1 MKYFL
6 LGLSIILF
14 ASCHKEAHIE
24 FDGAVPGV
32 KSGTFIIKTLRDSTT
47 FGVTIAGEKFQLSG
61 ILPREGYYTMD
72 IVDDADKS
80 SHDNHFEVYLE
91 PGKYTIQTEAGKIY
105 NYPKITSSSKIQNDL
120 SAYYAL
126 VDQQGASLRNDVG
139 KADAELRKMGKA
151 SAEKY
156 NAALEKLSEVKAK
169 ENTAA
174 FEALKL
180 FAKQYPQSG
189 ISAYLMSK
197 LDFDAKPVE
206 YYEVYKMFSPEAKA
220 SSDGKEIG
228 ARLSNLVK
236 LVPGAQGPGI
246 EGKTPDGKPF
256 DRSTLKK
263 KVILLDFWRAS
274 DQISR
279 LDHQQMVAMMS
290 NEFKGK
296 DGFGIVSIN
305 LDVKSDWW
313 TTAIKEDKMTW
324 TQVSDLKGDDS
335 PNAAAWAI
343 ARIPTY
349 YLVDGNWKII
359 ERDVQLQEVPVYV
372 NEYLNKP

>member
-1 MKYFL
+1 MKYFF
-6 LGLSIILF
+6 LGLLLILF
-14 ASCHKEAHIE
+14 AGCHKEAHIE
-24 FDGAVPGV
+24 FAGTVPGV

-47 FGVTIAGEKFQLSG
+47 FGVAITGEKFQLSG
-61 ILPREGYYTMD
+61 VLPREGYYTID

-91 PGKYTIQTEAGKIY
+91 PGKYSIQTEAGKIY

-126 VDQQGASLRNDVG
+126 VDQQGASLRNEVG

-151 SAEKY
+151 SAGKY
-156 NAALEKLSEVKAK
+156 NKALAKLSEVQAK

-197 LDFDAKPVE
+197 LDYDAKPVE

-220 SSDGKEIG
+220 SSDGKETG
-228 ARLSNLVK
+228 TRLSNLVK
-236 LVPGAQGPGI
+236 LVPGAQSPDI
-246 EGKTPDGKPF
+246 VGKTPDGKNF
-256 DRSTLKK
+256 DKSTLKK

-296 DGFGIVSIN
+296 DGFDIVSVD
-305 LDVKSDWW
+305 LDVKSGWW

-335 PNAAAWAI
+335 PNVAAWAI

-359 ERDVQLQEVPVYV
+359 ERDVQLSEVPILAGR
-372 NEYLNKP
+372 YLK

>member
-1 MKYFL
+1 
-6 LGLSIILF
+6 
-14 ASCHKEAHIE
+14 
-24 FDGAVPGV
+24 
-32 KSGTFIIKTLRDSTT
+32 
-47 FGVTIAGEKFQLSG
+47 
-61 ILPREGYYTMD
+61 
-72 IVDDADKS
+72 
-80 SHDNHFEVYLE
+80 
-91 PGKYTIQTEAGKIY
+91 
-105 NYPKITSSSKIQNDL
+105 
-120 SAYYAL
+120 
-126 VDQQGASLRNDVG
+126 
-139 KADAELRKMGKA
+139 
-151 SAEKY
+151 
-156 NAALEKLSEVKAK
+156 
-169 ENTAA
+169 
-174 FEALKL
+174 
-180 FAKQYPQSG
+180 
-189 ISAYLMSK
+189 
-197 LDFDAKPVE
+197 
-206 YYEVYKMFSPEAKA
+206 
-220 SSDGKEIG
+220 
-228 ARLSNLVK
+228 
-236 LVPGAQGPGI
+236 
-246 EGKTPDGKPF
+246 
-256 DRSTLKK
+256 
-263 KVILLDFWRAS
+263 VILLDFWRAS